1 LSARGCAA
9 HDEFLLAAI
18 VQKLKTLALRIVGPP
33 PVQQR
38 PAFRQD
44 PSHGPLVRGERRRCH
59 SLQSQSAICCI
70 AAIKRISHC
79 QRFWIGG
86 PRAYPNCR
94 KVEGR
99 FPAGLTF
106 PLRLLAV
113 ADEVIDPNFRNA
125 SIEGGEVTLWVI
137 RVV

>member
-1 LSARGCAA
+1 M
-9 HDEFLLAAI
+9 
-18 VQKLKTLALRIVGPP
+18 
-33 PVQQR
+33 
-38 PAFRQD
+38 
-44 PSHGPLVRGERRRCH
+44 
-59 SLQSQSAICCI
+59 CCI

-125 SIEGGEVTLWVI
+125 SIEGGEVTLWVTSD
-137 RVV
+137 RVEPAAGPAMSAPHPKATVGHENAIYRNGP